1 MLKVVREANMTKVG
15 NLINSKNGEVWSVHP
30 DSSVFDAVKLMD
42 EKGIGTVIVL
52 VDGELAGIMSE
63 RDYARKVVLK
73 DRSSRGTMVKDI
85 MTRRVFHTL
94 PEQSLEECMAVMTQ
108 HHIRHLPVMDQ
119 NRVVGMISIGDIV
132 KNIIEAQQYQIEHLE
147 HCITWGESY

>member
-1 MLKVVREANMTKVG
+1 MTKVG
-15 NLINSKNGEVWSVHP
+15 NLINSKNGEIWSVHP

>member
-1 MLKVVREANMTKVG
+1 MTKVG